1 LQPIAAD
8 SGKNTIENDMGS
20 TKNWFMIIGAII
32 VAFIAWKIVAGILG
46 LFLPLLIVGGAA
58 YLVYRVANKQPILPG
73 GRKRTLP

>member
-1 LQPIAAD
+1 
-8 SGKNTIENDMGS
+8 MGS

-32 VAFIAWKIVAGILG
+32 VAFIAFKVVGWIFSL
-46 LFLPLLIVGGAA
+46 LLPLLIVGGAA